1 MQRKV
6 FRIESMLAAR
16 RQHPAGMT
24 MHGRPASPP
33 RPSASDNAETVL
45 GLEAELAFIH
55 EAIARNKRELAALL
69 GDGTERHLARAGNEL
84 SSAVD
89 TMRGATDTILG
100 LAEAADDSARTLAAT
115 LTDEYK
121 RGLTQDIQ
129 DQIVKV
135 YETCNFQDIAG
146 QHIGK
151 VIALLAAMEEQLGV
165 ILARCG
171 SMHTATQPLVVAAPQ
186 NGNGT
191 DSGLLNGP
199 KLRGDAGHATQND
212 IDRLFA

>member
-6 FRIESMLAAR
+6 FRIESMLTAR
-16 RQHPAGMT
+16 RQRPGMA
-24 MHGRPASPP
+24 MHGRLANPP
-33 RPSASDNAETVL
+33 RPSASDHAETVL
-45 GLEAELAFIH
+45 GLETELAVIH
-55 EAIARNKRELAALL
+55 EAIAHNKRELAALL
-69 GDGTERHLARAGNEL
+69 GDGTERRLARAGDEL
-84 SSAVD
+84 SSAVAA
-89 TMRGATDTILG
+89 MRGATDTILG

-151 VIALLAAMEEQLGV
+151 VIALLAAMEEQLGA

-171 SMHTATQPLVVAAPQ
+171 TMHAASQPLVVPEP
-186 NGNGT
+186 G
-191 DSGLLNGP
+191 SSLLNGP
-199 KLRGDAGHATQND
+199 KIRGDAGHATQND
-212 IDRLFA
+212 IDRMFA